1 MDKKEFYYIG
11 EVAKQ
16 INIHEQ
22 TIREYERRGLIKP
35 QRSTRN
41 TRIFTKKDLLQI
53 EIIITLTQELGI
65 NLSGVKLVME
75 LAASGK
81 MSDDELLDFITDNM
95 PEFLEF
101 APKTKS

>member
-1 MDKKEFYYIG
+1 MAEKEFYYIG

-75 LAASGK
+75 LAEIGK

-95 PEFLEF
+95 PELLEF